1 MCDFSFAII
10 SYNQEEYI
18 IQLLES
24 IKYQIERF
32 GFGKKI
38 QLILG
43 DDCSQDR
50 TVQFAKEWLLR
61 NKGLFSDVDI
71 ITRSKNVGIICNM
84 AEVSKWCLS
93 NKNIIIAG
101 DDLIYRN
108 NLLEK
113 VGLSDVILSP
123 TIEFNDDGWINGE
136 IMVEFIEL
144 LHYQSKSDLK
154 RHIRKMLDYRQ
165 CIASPGVL
173 LAVDL
178 WNDQEFL
185 NLVKNFRNIEDI
197 CEWYYLFNK
206 YPKEFSLSVDDQ
218 PFIMYRTNS
227 GVSESLGRR
236 KDNPI
241 EMEFKAIRKKI
252 PCKEDFLPKYVN
264 PYKYAHAVKTKL
276 IYKKWAKEP
285 VVSEHLA
292 AWNLSLS
299 GAEEYL
305 RMIKE
310 RANRFYQ
317 EIGV

>member
-1 MCDFSFAII
+1 MMDFSFAIT

-24 IKYQIERF
+24 IKYQIEKY
-32 GFGKKI
+32 GTDKKI
-38 QLILG
+38 QLLIG
-43 DDCSQDR
+43 DDCSKDR
-50 TVQFAKEWLLR
+50 TVLFA
-61 NKGLFSDVDI
+61 NKWIEQNKDLFSSVDVI
-71 ITRSKNVGIICNM
+71 ARPENVGTIKNM
-84 AEVSKWCLS
+84 ADVSSRFLS
-93 NKNIIIAG
+93 DRFFIIAG
-101 DDLIYRN
+101 DDLIYKN
-108 NLLEK
+108 NLLDK
-113 VGLSDVILSP
+113 VGEKEVILTP
-123 TIEFNDDGWINGE
+123 TIEFNDEGLINPE

-144 LHYQSKSDLK
+144 FRYQDRDGLK
-154 RHIRKMLDYRQ
+154 EHIRKMLEYRQ

-173 LAVDL
+173 LVIDL
-178 WNDQEFL
+178 WKDPAFL
-185 NLVKNFRNIEDI
+185 ELVSEFRNIEDI

-206 YPKEFSLSVDDQ
+206 YPKVFSLSVDDQ
-218 PFIMYRTNS
+218 PLIMYRTNS

-285 VVSEHLA
+285 MVSEHLK
-292 AWNLSLS
+292 AWNRSLS

-305 RMIKE
+305 GMIKE
-310 RANRFYQ
+310 KADQFYR
-317 EIGV
+317 EIGD